1 MAHFASSPY
10 LVIHQLT
17 CRFADGETLFGPL
30 NLSLDRRHCALVGR
44 NGVGKSRLLRL
55 LAGREPPADGHIETR
70 GLVAWVQQQS
80 AVEPG
85 VTLAQWL
92 GYGEV
97 FAALER
103 VARGA
108 MLAEDVERLEGRWD
122 LAERLQAAFAE
133 AGLSGC
139 HAQRPACELSGG
151 ERMRAALCGA
161 LLSGADFLLLDEP
174 SNHLDAAGRDWLYRQ
189 LAQWRG
195 GLLVASHDRQ
205 LLMRMQRIVELTPD
219 GLHSYSGDYQAFCR
233 QREQERQA
241 ARQALD
247 HAEQA
252 RKRARAR
259 LVKEHDASQRRAAK
273 TLREVDNL
281 NIASFE
287 RVKYKGAAKESLGTL
302 RRQHQQQKSALD
314 SAVHQAQLRVEAENP
329 VLFTLPGSA
338 LAAGKQVL
346 TLEQLR
352 LPFSTLPPLDWRMD
366 GPMRVAVCGPN
377 GCGKSTL
384 LRTIL
389 GQLTPSGGRCRLA
402 VNAAYLDQTLS
413 QFDLRRS
420 LMDHLALER
429 MPMTA
434 GELRTRLAQLQLGA
448 ERLTLPLAML
458 SGGERLKAA
467 LACALWRE
475 SPPQLLV
482 LDEPTNHLDLASL
495 QAIEAALHGYPGA
508 LLVVSHDEAF
518 LQGLGLT
525 HRLQWRP
532 QGWLAQV
539 L

>member
-302 RRQHQQQKSALD
+302 RRQHQQQKARWTARCIRRS
-314 SAVHQAQLRVEAENP
+314 
-329 VLFTLPGSA
+329 
-338 LAAGKQVL
+338 
-346 TLEQLR
+346 
-352 LPFSTLPPLDWRMD
+352 
-366 GPMRVAVCGPN
+366 
-377 GCGKSTL
+377 
-384 LRTIL
+384 
-389 GQLTPSGGRCRLA
+389 SG
-402 VNAAYLDQTLS
+402 
-413 QFDLRRS
+413 LRRKIRCCS
-420 LMDHLALER
+420 SCR
-429 MPMTA
+429 
-434 GELRTRLAQLQLGA
+434 
-448 ERLTLPLAML
+448 
-458 SGGERLKAA
+458 AA
-467 LACALWRE
+467 RWRRA
-475 SPPQLLV
+475 
-482 LDEPTNHLDLASL
+482 NR
-495 QAIEAALHGYPGA
+495 Y
-508 LLVVSHDEAF
+508 
-518 LQGLGLT
+518 
-525 HRLQWRP
+525 
-532 QGWLAQV
+532 
-539 L
+539 

>member
-205 LLMRMQRIVELTPD
+205 LLMRMQRIVELMPD

-241 ARQALD
+241 ARQALE
-247 HAEQA
+247 HAEQE

-314 SAVHQAQLRVEAENP
+314 SAVHQAQQRVEAENS

-429 MPMTA
+429 MPMAA

-495 QAIEAALHGYPGA
+495 QAIEEALHGYPGA

>member
-247 HAEQA
+247 HAEQE

-314 SAVHQAQLRVEAENP
+314 SAVHQAQQRVEAENP
-329 VLFTLPGSA
+329 VLFILPGSA

-389 GQLTPSGGRCRLA
+389 GQLTPSGGRCRLV

-429 MPMTA
+429 MPMAA

-458 SGGERLKAA
+458 SGGERLKAV